1 MIFQLTDELLF
12 PPVEYAEADGLLAI
26 GGDLSPERLLLA
38 YQQGIFPWFESE
50 LPLWFSPDPRFVLF
64 PQELKVSQSMKQV
77 IRSNIFQ
84 FSTDKAFTE
93 VITQCGKIK
102 REGQGGTWITDTM
115 KEAYIEMHALGYAHS
130 AETWSE
136 GNLVGGLYGISM
148 GRVFCGESMFSKES
162 NASKLAFINY
172 MPLLISQGIELIDC
186 QVYTRHLASLGARMI
201 PRSEYL
207 TYLRIS

>member
-1 MIFQLTDELLF
+1 
-12 PPVEYAEADGLLAI
+12 
-26 GGDLSPERLLLA
+26 
-38 YQQGIFPWFESE
+38 
-50 LPLWFSPDPRFVLF
+50 
-64 PQELKVSQSMKQV
+64 MKQV
-77 IRSNIFQ
+77 IRSNTFQ
-84 FSTDKAFTE
+84 FSTDMAFTE

-172 MPLLISQGIELIDC
+172 MPLLVSQGIELIDC
-186 QVYTRHLASLGARMI
+186 QVYTQHLASQGARMI

>member
-12 PPVEYAEADGLLAI
+12 PPVEYAEADGLLAV

-38 YQQGIFPWFESE
+38 YRQGIFPWFEGE
-50 LPLWFSPDPRFVLF
+50 LPLWYSPDPRFVLF
-64 PQELKVSQSMKQV
+64 PAELKVSNSMKQV
-77 IRSNIFQ
+77 IRSNTFQ
-84 FSTDKAFTE
+84 FTTDKAFTE

-102 REGQGGTWITDTM
+102 RDGQGGTWITDTM
-115 KEAYIEMHALGYAHS
+115 KEAYIKMHALGYAHS

-162 NASKLAFINY
+162 NASKFAFINY

-186 QVYTRHLASLGARMI
+186 QVYTGHLASLGARMI

-207 TYLRIS
+207 NYLRRS